1 MFNKEKTE
9 ERTGKADIKIIRAKQ
24 TKKDNVVVFD
34 MSVNGVSIYGCFLR
48 EVTVKADGKRY
59 KADTW
64 YMLKDKKVVKV
75 ERK

>member
-1 MFNKEKTE
+1 
-9 ERTGKADIKIIRAKQ
+9 
-24 TKKDNVVVFD
+24 

-64 YMLKDKKVVKV
+64 YMLKDKKVVKF

>member
-1 MFNKEKTE
+1 MFNKEKTD

-48 EVTVKADGKRY
+48 
-59 KADTW
+59 
-64 YMLKDKKVVKV
+64 
-75 ERK
+75 